1 MFIFTVV
8 LCALA
13 VITFLYQLRAYF
25 QIEEPETETETEL
38 ETETEVPE
46 LVLAV

>member
-13 VITFLYQLRAYF
+13 VITFLYQLHAYF
-25 QIEEPETETETEL
+25 HIEESETEL
-38 ETETEVPE
+38 ETEVPE